1 MTGAGPANRALSLG
15 GQLAAA
21 FGEPFIIDGRL
32 AKQPI
37 SIGIAVYPDHA
48 ADAEGLMKASA
59 FALNRPSAR
68 AAGRASVLA
77 SGRTRHAAGGGAPRA
92 E

>member
-1 MTGAGPANRALSLG
+1 MTSAGPPNRGLSLG

-37 SIGIAVYPDHA
+37 SIGMAVYPDHA
-48 ADAEGLMKASA
+48 ADAEGLLSA
-59 FALNRPSAR
+59 AECLRARPGPAR
-68 AAGRASVLA
+68 GRRGGASVLA
-77 SGRTRHAAGGGAPRA
+77 
-92 E
+92 